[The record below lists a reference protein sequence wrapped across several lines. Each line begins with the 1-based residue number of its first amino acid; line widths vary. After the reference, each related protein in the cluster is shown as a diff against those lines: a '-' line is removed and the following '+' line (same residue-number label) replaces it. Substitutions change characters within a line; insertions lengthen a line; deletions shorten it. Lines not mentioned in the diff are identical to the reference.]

1 MKTDFLTKYLDSN
14 FDLNS
19 DELID
24 LLDELP
30 IWSAP
35 FGLKL
40 LENIK
45 YSKHIK
51 ALDIGFGLGFPLT
64 ELAMRLGD
72 TCKVFGIDPWEA
84 AIKRVEK
91 KIKFYGI
98 SNVEIICGVSE
109 NIPLPDNSIDLITSN
124 NGINNV
130 ENLDETLSECSRI
143 MKNGGQFVQTVNL
156 NTTMIEFYNILEK
169 VLIDFNMDEEL
180 KKMEAHIYEKRK
192 PLDEF
197 LDLMKHHDFSVENVK
212 HDNFEY
218 QFVDGTTMLNHYFIQ
233 LAFLDSWKSIVP
245 DDRQIEVFKK
255 IEKIINQKAEK
266 DGIFKLSIP
275 FVLIDCVK
283 K

>member
-1 MKTDFLTKYLDSN
+1 MTKYLNSN

-19 DELID
+19 DKLIN

-30 IWSAP
+30 LWSAS
-35 FGLKL
+35 FGLRL

-45 YSKHIK
+45 YRKTIT

-72 TCKVFGIDPWEA
+72 TCKVYGIDPWEA
-84 AIKRVEK
+84 AIKRVER
-91 KIKFYGI
+91 KIEFYGI
-98 SNVEIICGVSE
+98 KNIEILYGVSE

-130 ENLDETLSECSRI
+130 ENLDETLSECARI
-143 MKNGGQFVQTVNL
+143 IKSGGQFVQTVNL
-156 NTTMIEFYNILEK
+156 NTTMIEFYDVLEN
-169 VLIDFNMDEEL
+169 VLIDLKMEAEL
-180 KKMEAHIYEKRK
+180 KKMVAHIYEKRK

-197 LDLMKHHDFSVENVK
+197 IDLIKSHDFSVENVIS
-212 HDNFEY
+212 DNFEY

-233 LAFLDSWKSIVP
+233 LAFLDAWKSIIP
-245 DDRQIEVFKK
+245 ADKQIEVFTQV
-255 IEKIINQKAEK
+255 EKIINQKAEK
-266 DGIFKLSIP
+266 DGIFKLSVP

-283 K
+283 N